1 MDKGAWWAIVHGD
14 QKQSDMTDQQT
25 RLFISSQIA
34 VNIVSNPHFERSF
47 FPYQFTLQLQGKLMS
62 GEAPHG
68 PGRPGP
74 PQPLSCSAP
83 DALSHEQILEP

>member
-25 RLFISSQIA
+25 RLFISSKIA
-34 VNIVSNPHFERSF
+34 VNIVSNPPCERSF